1 MQESSLSPPL
11 SPGQCAASRSG
22 IVTCGQTAAETE
34 PRVQAQRK
42 PPASSRGLPKFSAD
56 RRPFC
61 PQSPFSGAAFCPGGD
76 THPHSERTEPNS
88 QWQCRS
94 TKSTCQRHTCCSL
107 CWRKLV
113 VGRVNTP
120 SSNPRSLAYGCTTL
134 PGAPRSEEGWL
145 RLPWEMVGEG
155 RDMAVMPH
163 FSWVHPP
170 PHSRGAEVNLW
181 DLLTCGAQCHLGS
194 LSENRGQRM
203 STV

>member
-1 MQESSLSPPL
+1 MATPLHQVYVPETHVLLFVLKETRCRESERPL
-11 SPGQCAASRSG
+11 PIQAPWR
-22 IVTCGQTAAETE
+22 TAA
-34 PRVQAQRK
+34 
-42 PPASSRGLPKFSAD
+42 LL
-56 RRPFC
+56 C
-61 PQSPFSGAAFCPGGD
+61 PVP
-76 THPHSERTEPNS
+76 
-88 QWQCRS
+88 
-94 TKSTCQRHTCCSL
+94 
-107 CWRKLV
+107 
-113 VGRVNTP
+113 
-120 SSNPRSLAYGCTTL
+120 
-134 PGAPRSEEGWL
+134 EEGWL

>member
-1 MQESSLSPPL
+1 MQESSLSP
-11 SPGQCAASRSG
+11 SPSLARAVCSFQVWHCNLRPNSSGVRAAGPGSKEIPG
-22 IVTCGQTAAETE
+22 
-34 PRVQAQRK
+34 P
-42 PPASSRGLPKFSAD
+42 PKFSAD
-56 RRPFC
+56 LRPFC
-61 PQSPFSGAAFCPGGD
+61 PQSPFSGAAFCPGD
-76 THPHSERTEPNS
+76 NTHPHSEGTEPNS
-88 QWQCRS
+88 QWQRRS

-120 SSNPRSLAYGCTTL
+120 FQSKLLGVRLHYFARCPA
-134 PGAPRSEEGWL
+134 SEEGWL
-145 RLPWEMVGEG
+145 RLPWEMVGG
-155 RDMAVMPH
+155 RDMARMPH

-194 LSENRGQRM
+194 LSENGGQRM